1 MEREICVKKRTVS
14 GFSLIELVL
23 AVSIVATAL
32 LLFIGLFFTM
42 FRASQKGVDLTAGT
56 IVAES
61 VLNQYLYDQQEKT
74 GGLTV
79 NLVDNSGSPYT
90 GTTSLNKTIFTYEIT
105 CQDTDNTD
113 LKKVD
118 VQVWWWQGDVAK
130 QDNKEGYGKLN
141 VKLTRLVFTRSKMAI
156 IPAK

>member
-1 MEREICVKKRTVS
+1 MELENRRKNSTLK

-32 LLFIGLFFTM
+32 ILFIGIFFAM

-56 IVAES
+56 VVAES

-74 GGLTV
+74 GGLPV
-79 NLVDNSGSPYT
+79 NLTDNSGSPYT

-105 CQDTDNTD
+105 CQDTDSTD
-113 LKKVD
+113 LKRLD
-118 VQVWWWQGDVAK
+118 VQVWWWQSDATR
-130 QDNKEGYGKLN
+130 QDNKEGYGKLH
-141 VKLTRLVFTRSKMAI
+141 VKLTRMVFTRSKMAI
-156 IPAK
+156 IPAN